1 VDDDVE
7 ELFDFGLEFVF
18 GGHGFR
24 AEWTVI

>member
-18 GGHGFR
+18 CGHRG
-24 AEWTVI
+24 VIWGQD